1 MKNNVLSA
9 YLRLACIIIILI
21 GGGYLIILGEEI
33 LLPLSFAF
41 LISLLLLPVCNY
53 MENKLKFSRSMASI
67 ISVFLLL
74 VVISGIFY
82 VLGSQIADL
91 GNEWP
96 LLKTQLTGLFNDTQ
110 SWLSNTFH
118 VNVQKQTEY
127 INKSTQKVLSSGGSI
142 IEKTVLSI
150 SSIVLMLVFMIIYT
164 LFILIYRSRWMRF
177 VVAAFTEKNKVVIYD
192 ISEHI
197 KNIIRKYITGLF
209 FEMAILVAVSCL
221 VFWILGIK
229 YVFLLGLIVGVFNLI
244 PYVGIFTAL
253 AISTAIT
260 FATVD
265 ASHALYVAITVVCIH
280 LIDSNILM
288 PKIVGSQVKINPL
301 MVILGVVAG
310 ELLWG
315 IPGMFL
321 SIPYL
326 AIAKVIFDRIKN
338 LQSLGILL
346 GDEEHKPKILHAK
359 KTQITEAVNDTQ
371 NKKQA

>member
-9 YLRLACIIIILI
+9 YLKFACIIIILI
-21 GGGYLIILGEEI
+21 GSGYLAILGEEI

-41 LISLLLLPVCNY
+41 LISLLLLPVSNF
-53 MENKLKFSRSMASI
+53 MENKLKLSRLMAAV
-67 ISVFLLL
+67 ISVILLL
-74 VVISGIFY
+74 VVASVIFY
-82 VLGSQIADL
+82 ALGSQIANL
-91 GNEWP
+91 GTEWP
-96 LLKTQLTGLFNDTQ
+96 LLKTQLSNLFTNIQ
-110 SWLSNTFH
+110 HWLAATFH
-118 VNVQKQTEY
+118 VNMQKQSEYLNQGTE
-127 INKSTQKVLSSGGSI
+127 QVLNSGGII

-150 SSIVLMLVFMIIYT
+150 SSIILMLVFVIIYT
-164 LFILIYRSRWMRF
+164 LFILIYRRRWMRF
-177 VVAAFTEKNKVVIYD
+177 VVAAFSEKNKAVIYD
-192 ISEHI
+192 ISENI

-209 FEMAILVAVSCL
+209 FEMVILVAAGCL
-221 VFWILGIK
+221 AFWALGIK

-253 AISTAIT
+253 AISMAIT

-280 LIDSNILM
+280 LIDSNLLM

-301 MVILGVVAG
+301 MIVLGVVAG

-346 GDEEHKPKILHAK
+346 GDEDSQPKSLRSKNK
-359 KTQITEAVNDTQ
+359 KITEAMNDNQ
-371 NKKQA
+371 NKNQQ

>member
-9 YLRLACIIIILI
+9 YLKLACIIIILI
-21 GGGYLIILGEEI
+21 GGGYLAILGKEI

-41 LISLLLLPVCNY
+41 LISLLLLPFVNF
-53 MENKLKFSRSMASI
+53 MENKLKFSRSMAAI
-67 ISVFLLL
+67 VAVLLL
-74 VVISGIFY
+74 LLVISGIFY

-96 LLKTQLTGLFNDTQ
+96 LLKTQLAGLFNSTQ
-110 SWLSNTFH
+110 HWLADTFH
-118 VNVQKQTEY
+118 VNMEKQTEY
-127 INKSTQKVLSSGGSI
+127 INKSTQQVLSSGGSI

-150 SSIVLMLVFMIIYT
+150 SSIVLTWVFIIIYT
-164 LFILIYRSRWMRF
+164 LFILIYRRRWMLF
-177 VVAAFTEKNKVVIYD
+177 VVAAFTEKNKNIIYD

-209 FEMAILVAVSCL
+209 FEMAILVAVACL

-244 PYVGIFTAL
+244 PYVGIYTAL
-253 AISTAIT
+253 VIALAIT

-265 ASHALYVAITVVCIH
+265 ASHALYVAIAVIGIH
-280 LIDSNILM
+280 MVDSNFLM
-288 PKIVGSQVKINPL
+288 PKIVGSKVKINPL

-346 GDEEHKPKILHAK
+346 GDEENKPKSLRSK
-359 KTQITEAVNDTQ
+359 DKETTEVT
-371 NKKQA
+371 KQ

>member
-21 GGGYLIILGEEI
+21 GGGYLAILGKEI
-33 LLPLSFAF
+33 LLPLSFAL
-41 LISLLLLPVCNY
+41 LISLLLLPLSNF
-53 MENKLKFSRSMASI
+53 MENRLKFPRPVAAI
-67 ISVFLLL
+67 VSVILLL
-74 VVISGIFY
+74 AVISGIFY
-82 VLGSQIADL
+82 ALGSQIADL
-91 GNEWP
+91 GNQWP
-96 LLKTQLTGLFNDTQ
+96 LLKTQLAGLFNNVQ
-110 SWLSNTFH
+110 NWMASTFH
-118 VNVQKQTEY
+118 VNVEKQTEY
-127 INKSTQKVLSSGGSI
+127 INKSAQKVLSSGGSI

-150 SSIVLMLVFMIIYT
+150 SSLVLMLIFIIIYT

-177 VVAAFTEKNKVVIYD
+177 LEAIFTERNKVVIYD

-209 FEMAILVAVSCL
+209 FEMVILVGVACL

-244 PYVGIFTAL
+244 PYVGIYTAL
-253 AISTAIT
+253 VIALAIT

-265 ASHALYVAITVVCIH
+265 ASHALYVAIAVIGIHTV
-280 LIDSNILM
+280 DSNFLM

-346 GDEEHKPKILHAK
+346 GDEEPKRKSLLK
-359 KTQITEAVNDTQ
+359 KNKKITEAIKN
-371 NKKQA
+371 NPK